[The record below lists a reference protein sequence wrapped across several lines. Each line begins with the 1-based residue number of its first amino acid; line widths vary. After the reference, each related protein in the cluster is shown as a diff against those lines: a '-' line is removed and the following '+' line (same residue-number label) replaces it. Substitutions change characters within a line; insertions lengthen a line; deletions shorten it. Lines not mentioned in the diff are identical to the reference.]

1 MKLFKER
8 AAGGVIAVNK
18 SKPNGLLR
26 ANRNEKFGVCEP
38 EYDAS
43 LTKVGVCLYVLSG
56 RFVYSVKPGGTAG
69 NYSCPSNFNCCGTV
83 FLYSIICPL
92 NKKGDRIMSN
102 EKIPY
107 KIYLE
112 ESEMPKAWYN
122 LRADMKNKPAPL
134 LNPGTHQPMKAEEL
148 APVFCKEL
156 IEQELDDKTAFFP
169 IPEEIQN
176 FYKMYRPSPLVRAY
190 CLEKKLDTPAKI
202 YYKFEGNNTSGSHK
216 LNSAIAQ
223 AYYAKKQGLKGVT
236 TETGAGQWGTALSMA
251 CSYFDLDCKVFMVKV
266 SYEQKPFRREV
277 MRTYGAS
284 VTPSPSMET
293 EVGKKILEK
302 HPGTT
307 GSLGCAISEA
317 VEKATTSEGYR
328 YVLGSVLNQVLL
340 HQSVIGLESKAAL
353 DKYGVKPDII
363 IGCAGGGSNLG
374 GLISPFMGE
383 KLCGEADYRI
393 IAVEPASCP
402 SLTRGKFAYD
412 FCDTGMVCPLA
423 KMYTL
428 GSDFIPAPNHAGG
441 LRYHGM
447 SSTLSQL
454 YHDGLMEAVAVPQTS
469 VFEAAEYFAR
479 VEGILP
485 APESSHAIRVALDE
499 AIKCRETG
507 EEKTILFG
515 LTGTGYFDMVAYEK
529 FHDGKME
536 DYVPTDEELEESLAK
551 LPKF

>member
-1 MKLFKER
+1 MAE
-8 AAGGVIAVNK
+8 N
-18 SKPNGLLR
+18 
-26 ANRNEKFGVCEP
+26 
-38 EYDAS
+38 
-43 LTKVGVCLYVLSG
+43 
-56 RFVYSVKPGGTAG
+56 
-69 NYSCPSNFNCCGTV
+69 
-83 FLYSIICPL
+83 
-92 NKKGDRIMSN
+92 
-102 EKIPY
+102 KIPY
-107 KIYLE
+107 KIYLDE
-112 ESEMPKAWYN
+112 NEIPTQWYN
-122 LRADMKNKPAPL
+122 VRADMKNKPAPL
-134 LNPGTHQPMKAEEL
+134 LNPATLKPMTHADL
-148 APVFCKEL
+148 APVFCDEL
-156 IEQELDDKTAFFP
+156 IDQELDDTDAYID

-176 FYKMYRPSPLVRAY
+176 FYKMYRPSPLIRAY
-190 CLEKKLDTPAKI
+190 FLEKALDTPAKI

-251 CSYFDLDCKVFMVKV
+251 CSYFGLDCKVFMVKV

-284 VTPSPSMET
+284 VTPSPSTTT
-293 EVGKKILEK
+293 EVGRKILEA

-317 VEKATTSEGYR
+317 VEVATHTDGYR

-340 HQSVIGLESKAAL
+340 HQSVIGLEAKAAL
-353 DKYGVKPDII
+353 EKYNVKPDII

-383 KLCGEADYRI
+383 KLRGENDYKF

-402 SLTRGKFAYD
+402 SFTRGKFAYD
-412 FCDTGMVCPLA
+412 FCDTGMICPLA

-428 GSDFIPAPNHAGG
+428 GSGFIPSANHAGG
-441 LRYHGM
+441 LRFHGM

-454 YHDGLMEAVAVPQTS
+454 YHDGLMEARAVEQTS
-469 VFEAAEYFAR
+469 VFAAAEQFAR

-485 APESSHAIRVALDE
+485 APESSHAIRAAIDE
-499 AIKCRETG
+499 ALKCKETG

-515 LTGTGYFDMVAYEK
+515 LTGTGYFDMVAYQK
-529 FHDGKME
+529 YNDGEMS
-536 DYVPTDEELEESLAK
+536 DYIPTDADLQQGFDG
-551 LPKF
+551 LPKVD

>member
-1 MKLFKER
+1 
-8 AAGGVIAVNK
+8 
-18 SKPNGLLR
+18 
-26 ANRNEKFGVCEP
+26 
-38 EYDAS
+38 
-43 LTKVGVCLYVLSG
+43 
-56 RFVYSVKPGGTAG
+56 
-69 NYSCPSNFNCCGTV
+69 
-83 FLYSIICPL
+83 
-92 NKKGDRIMSN
+92 MS

-107 KIYLE
+107 KIYLSE
-112 ESEMPKAWYN
+112 NEMPKDWYN
-122 LRADMKNKPAPL
+122 VRADMKNKPAPL
-134 LNPGTHQPMKAEEL
+134 LNPATLEPMKAEEL
-148 APVFCKEL
+148 EGVFCKEL
-156 IEQELDDKTAFFP
+156 VAQELDNDNRLIP

-223 AYYAKKQGLKGVT
+223 AYYAKQQGLKGVT

-251 CSYFDLDCKVFMVKV
+251 CSYFDLDCKVYMVKC

-284 VTPSPSMET
+284 VTPSPSETT
-293 EVGKKILEK
+293 EVGKKILAE

-317 VEKATTSEGYR
+317 VEVATHSEGYR

-340 HQSVIGLESKAAL
+340 HQSIIGVETKTAME
-353 DKYGVKPDII
+353 KYDIHPDII

-383 KLCGEADYRI
+383 KLRGEADYHF

-402 SLTRGKFAYD
+402 SLTRGRYAYD

-428 GSDFIPAPNHAGG
+428 GSGFIPSANHAGG

-447 SSTLSQL
+447 SSILSQL
-454 YHDGLMEAVAVPQTS
+454 YDDGLMEARAVEQTS
-469 VFEAAEYFAR
+469 VFEAAEQFAR

-485 APESSHAIRVALDE
+485 APESSHAIRAAIDE
-499 AIKCRETG
+499 ALKCKETG

-529 FHDGKME
+529 FHNGEMS
-536 DYVPTDEELEESLAK
+536 DYIPTDEDLQPGFDG
-551 LPKF
+551 LPQV

>member
-1 MKLFKER
+1 M
-8 AAGGVIAVNK
+8 
-18 SKPNGLLR
+18 S
-26 ANRNEKFGVCEP
+26 EK
-38 EYDAS
+38 
-43 LTKVGVCLYVLSG
+43 
-56 RFVYSVKPGGTAG
+56 
-69 NYSCPSNFNCCGTV
+69 
-83 FLYSIICPL
+83 
-92 NKKGDRIMSN
+92 
-102 EKIPY
+102 KIPY

-112 ESEMPKAWYN
+112 ENEMPTQWYN
-122 LRADMKNKPAPL
+122 VRADMKNKPAPL
-134 LNPGTHQPMKAEEL
+134 LNPATLKPMTAEEL
-148 APVFCKEL
+148 GHVFCDEL
-156 IEQELDDKTAFFP
+156 VKQELDDTNP
-169 IPEEIQN
+169 YIDIPQEIRD
-176 FYKMYRPSPLVRAY
+176 FYRMYRPSPLVRAY
-190 CLEKKLDTPAKI
+190 CLEKKLGTPAKI

-251 CSYFDLDCKVFMVKV
+251 CAYFDLDCKVYMVKV

-284 VTPSPSMET
+284 VTPSPSETT
-293 EVGKKILEK
+293 EVGRKILAE

-317 VEKATTSEGYR
+317 VEAATTREGYR

-340 HQSVIGLESKAAL
+340 HQSVIGLETKAAL
-353 DKYGVKPDII
+353 EKYDITPDII

-383 KLCGEADYRI
+383 KLRGEKDYQF

-402 SLTRGKFAYD
+402 SLTRGRYAYD
-412 FCDTGMVCPLA
+412 FCDTGRVCPLA

-428 GSDFIPAPNHAGG
+428 GSGFIPSANHAGG

-454 YHDGLMEAVAVPQTS
+454 YDDGLMEARSVEQTS
-469 VFEAAEYFAR
+469 VFEAAEQFAR
-479 VEGILP
+479 IEGILP
-485 APESSHAIRVALDE
+485 APESSHAIRVAIDE
-499 AIKCRETG
+499 ALKCKETG
-507 EEKTILFG
+507 EEKTIVFG

-529 FHDGKME
+529 FNNGEMT
-536 DYVPTDEELEESLAK
+536 DYIPTDEELAVGLQGCRRWSK
-551 LPKF
+551 NSRNMG

>member
-1 MKLFKER
+1 ME
-8 AAGGVIAVNK
+8 
-18 SKPNGLLR
+18 
-26 ANRNEKFGVCEP
+26 
-38 EYDAS
+38 
-43 LTKVGVCLYVLSG
+43 
-56 RFVYSVKPGGTAG
+56 
-69 NYSCPSNFNCCGTV
+69 
-83 FLYSIICPL
+83 
-92 NKKGDRIMSN
+92 
-102 EKIPY
+102 IPY

-134 LNPGTHQPMKAEEL
+134 LNPGTGKPMTLEEL
-148 APVFCKEL
+148 SQVFCREL
-156 IEQELDDKTAFFP
+156 AMQELDCETPYIP
-169 IPEEIQN
+169 IPQEIQD

-190 CLEKKLDTPAKI
+190 CLEKKLGTPAHI

-223 AYYAKKQGLKGVT
+223 AYYAKQQGLKGVT

-251 CSYFDLDCKVFMVKV
+251 CSYFGLDCKVFMVKI

-284 VTPSPSMET
+284 VTPSPSNT
-293 EVGKKILEK
+293 TQVGRKILSEF
-302 HPGTT
+302 PDTN

-317 VEKATTSEGYR
+317 VEAAVSNEGYR
-328 YVLGSVLNQVLL
+328 YVLGSVLSQVLL
-340 HQSVIGLESKAAL
+340 HQSVIGLETKAAM
-353 DKYGVKPDII
+353 DKYGIKPDII

-374 GLISPFMGE
+374 GLIAPFAGQKLRGE
-383 KLCGEADYRI
+383 SDVRL

-402 SLTRGKFAYD
+402 SLTRGKYAYD
-412 FCDTGMVCPLA
+412 FCDTGCVCPLA

-428 GSDFIPAPNHAGG
+428 GSSFIPSPNHAGG

-447 SSTLSQL
+447 SSIVSQL
-454 YHDGLMEAVAVPQTS
+454 YDDGLIEARSVEQTA

-485 APESSHAIRVALDE
+485 APESSHAIRVAMDE

-507 EEKTILFG
+507 EAKNIVFG
-515 LTGTGYFDMVAYEK
+515 LTGTGYFDLYAYQS
-529 FHDGKME
+529 FNDGKMT
-536 DYVPTDEELEESLAK
+536 DYIPTDEDIAKSLSK
-551 LPKF
+551 LPQIK